1 MNHVVSKRVILAVNY
16 ASKNSM
22 PAVLIMKATITQNS
36 PFSPLTVTVAIAS
49 THVYSLRDGQA
60 ELVWVAGLK

>member
-36 PFSPLTVTVAIAS
+36 PFSPSLVLMS
-49 THVYSLRDGQA
+49 THWGMARLSWSGWLD
-60 ELVWVAGLK
+60 